1 MPQPTTVEAPILV
14 IGAVRSGSS
23 WLLHVLNQHPDV
35 SMLVENRAVE
45 AVYHE
50 VFHSYWSAN
59 WEWVCPPAEVR
70 ARAIA
75 AARAVLCSLFPTQTP
90 AWGMKLL
97 SRGRPW
103 DFIRE
108 VFPQA
113 RFIHATRCPTTALPS
128 MMDFVGSSYSVW
140 RDLEFCESQYVDAHE
155 EALALAETGV
165 PYLRVRQED
174 AATDPARVW
183 DEITRF
189 CGIRACPVP
198 GLRDEINAAASTRG
212 RVRDTRP
219 PLAWSQLSA
228 PVLVMAQRLSYV
240 PPRAMDAPAATP
252 NLVGALEAQ
261 VSQLTAA
268 REALHREVDALRRE
282 NRQLRLRGGLGELP
296 VASTDGEPTTPT
308 SQAAASAG
316 DGPPPPTDAAPP
328 NTDPHAAAAAPAA
341 HPPAG
346 LGLRARIEQ
355 VRVLDHT
362 GQPCQ
367 TIAIGAP
374 YSVEVALLAL
384 AALDRLSVSFK
395 VVDERGSDIFGTTT
409 FDERRELPELQPG
422 EHLTVRFSVG
432 NLLRPGAYAVTG
444 SINRLSR
451 RDYSDNELLDQ
462 RFDACTF
469 TVPRDA
475 DRPVHYVVHQ
485 PVEIAVLVGAAH
497 S

>member
-35 SMLVENRAVE
+35 SMLVENRVVE
-45 AVYHE
+45 AMYHE
-50 VFHSYWSAN
+50 VFHSYWSTN
-59 WEWVCPPAEVR
+59 WEWVCPPPEVR
-70 ARAIA
+70 ARAVA
-75 AARAVLCSLFPTQTP
+75 AARAALCSLFPTQTP

-108 VFPQA
+108 VFPRA
-113 RFIHATRCPTTALPS
+113 RYIHATRCPTTALPS
-128 MMDFVGSSYSVW
+128 MMDFVGNSYSVW

-155 EALALAETGV
+155 EALALAESGV

-174 AATDPARVW
+174 AATDPDRVW
-183 DEITRF
+183 AEITRF

-212 RVRDTRP
+212 RVRDARP

-228 PVLVMAQRLSYV
+228 PVLVMAQRLSYI
-240 PPRAMDAPAATP
+240 PPRAVGAPEATP

-261 VSQLTAA
+261 VSQFTAA
-268 REALHREVDALRRE
+268 REGLHREIEALRRE
-282 NRQLRLRGGLGELP
+282 NRRLRLRAGLAELSG
-296 VASTDGEPTTPT
+296 ASTDGRVALLDSSAT
-308 SQAAASAG
+308 ASEGDAPLSG
-316 DGPPPPTDAAPP
+316 DG
-328 NTDPHAAAAAPAA
+328 HAAEAVPGSQ
-341 HPPAG
+341 PPAG

-355 VRVLDHT
+355 VLVLDHA
-362 GQPCQ
+362 GQPCRS
-367 TIAIGAP
+367 IGIGAP
-374 YSVEVALLAL
+374 FSVEVRLIAL
-384 AALDRLSVSFK
+384 AALDQLSVSFK
-395 VVDERGSDIFGTTT
+395 VVDERGVDIFGTTT

-422 EHLTVRFSVG
+422 QHLAVRFSVD
-432 NLLRPGAYAVTG
+432 NLLRPGAYTVAS

-451 RDYSDNELLDQ
+451 RDYSDNDLLDQ
-462 RFDACTF
+462 RLDACMF
-469 TVPRDA
+469 MVPRDA
-475 DRPVHYVVHQ
+475 ERPVHYAVHQ
-485 PVEIAVLVGAAH
+485 PVEIAVQVGAAH